1 MVECVLLSEHQ
12 YWNDASCEDTTTIE
26 PERRRRLSW
35 IEDGVFDDME
45 MVKLELEPFHETE
58 VCEEMDVY
66 LDLLVD
72 EVDVARSQRALG
84 PVVYEDYT

>member
-1 MVECVLLSEHQ
+1 
-12 YWNDASCEDTTTIE
+12 
-26 PERRRRLSW
+26 
-35 IEDGVFDDME
+35 

-66 LDLLVD
+66 LDLLMD
-72 EVDVARSQRALG
+72 EVNVARAQRGLG